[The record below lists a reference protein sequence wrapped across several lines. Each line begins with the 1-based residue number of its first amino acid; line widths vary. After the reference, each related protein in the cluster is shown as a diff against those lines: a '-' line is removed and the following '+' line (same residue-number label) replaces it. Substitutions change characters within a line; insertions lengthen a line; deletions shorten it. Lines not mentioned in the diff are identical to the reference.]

1 MIAAFSYGN
10 GIPLRLLTRFVTLCN
25 PLWTHNSSLQ
35 LYTLYHLWKVEA
47 YTLHHAM
54 YYDIG
59 RKKLCW
65 INGDNHPQHE
75 PTTNGEEAAAAGIT
89 LGFECTEHD
98 EVIITKLNEL
108 QDEEFMF
115 DLFHW
120 CTQRNNKRLC
130 LMLFYFSY
138 DISTM
143 LHHVTYATTLDQSRV
158 VTSRGVRRLPKTH

>member
-1 MIAAFSYGN
+1 MLLLQFLELIINDFNLWPTNVLLAIFVDQLTDQSIETIAAFSYGN

-25 PLWTHNSSLQ
+25 RLWTHNSSLQ

-47 YTLHHAM
+47 YTLHHAT
-54 YYDIG
+54 YYDVG
-59 RKKLCW
+59 RKELCW

-98 EVIITKLNEL
+98 EVIIAKLNEL

-115 DLFHW
+115 DLFH
-120 CTQRNNKRLC
+120 
-130 LMLFYFSY
+130 
-138 DISTM
+138 
-143 LHHVTYATTLDQSRV
+143 
-158 VTSRGVRRLPKTH
+158 